1 MMMSSHKV
9 PINDLSRSSVESG
22 LSLSDE
28 VQFVLKSGVFLGG
41 VYVKSLESEVGSQLE
56 GGYCVGVACGSDA
69 LFLAL
74 SGLGIKAGD
83 QVVTVGNSAGYAT
96 NAILRVGAVPV
107 LVDINPES
115 AQMSD
120 EALEQVL
127 LGLPRIRAVV
137 VTHLY
142 GLMGNLRAI
151 VEICRKEQILLVED
165 CAQSFGA
172 TYGGATAGSFGD
184 AAAFSF
190 YPTKNLAAL
199 GDGGMVAFKDSEACA
214 RARKIAQYGWS
225 SRYEVEL
232 PYGINSRLDE
242 IQAAVVLHRLSS
254 VDLSNSRRRD
264 ILRRYAEAVTVPRRF
279 IFEDSERCVAHLAV
293 MRTPTRDRDRAV
305 LNSFRIE
312 TAIHYPI
319 PDHKQPAWRH
329 LFEGVVLPN
338 TEAHC
343 AEVLTLPC
351 FPELTEEEI
360 VRVCEA
366 LQSL

>member
-1 MMMSSHKV
+1 
-9 PINDLSRSSVESG
+9 
-22 LSLSDE
+22 
-28 VQFVLKSGVFLGG
+28 LGR
-41 VYVKSLESEVGSQLE
+41 Y
-56 GGYCVGVACGSDA
+56 
-69 LFLAL
+69 LA
-74 SGLGIKAGD
+74 
-83 QVVTVGNSAGYAT
+83 NSPKTA
-96 NAILRVGAVPV
+96 AI
-107 LVDINPES
+107 
-115 AQMSD
+115 
-120 EALEQVL
+120 
-127 LGLPRIRAVV
+127 V

-142 GLMGNLRAI
+142 GLTADMKAI
-151 VEICRKEQILLVED
+151 TAVCKKFGVLIVED

-172 TYGGATAGSFGD
+172 SCDGKRAGSWGD

-232 PYGINSRLDE
+232 PDGINSRLDE

-254 VDLSNSRRRD
+254 VDSRNSRRRD
-264 ILRRYAEAVTVPRRF
+264 ILRRYAEAVTMPRRF

-293 MRTPTRDRDRAV
+293 MRTPTRDRDRTV
-305 LNSFRIE
+305 LNSFGIE

-329 LFEGVVLPN
+329 LFEGVALPN

-343 AEVLTLPC
+343 AE
-351 FPELTEEEI
+351 ESRDSQI
-360 VRVCEA
+360 RRN
-366 LQSL
+366 Q